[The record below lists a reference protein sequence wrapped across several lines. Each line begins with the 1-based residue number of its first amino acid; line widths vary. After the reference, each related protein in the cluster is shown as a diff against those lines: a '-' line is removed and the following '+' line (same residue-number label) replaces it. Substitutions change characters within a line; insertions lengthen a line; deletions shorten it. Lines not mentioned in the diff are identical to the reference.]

1 MAKIQRDQV
10 IEAALALLD
19 EVGLEAI
26 TTRKLAQKLGV
37 ESATLYWHFKNKA
50 SLLEEMASAVLAK
63 HHSLPVPEDIA
74 EWANWLADNA
84 RSFRRA
90 LLAHRDGALLHA
102 GTSPARVGG
111 DTFRPKVAYLARVGF
126 TEADAAMILL
136 TLSEYTLGCVLEEQ
150 SRSGGDDNQILS
162 KTSPGSPS
170 IESLVYPHPD
180 TAFDFGLSL
189 IMKGFIARKCLCRI
203 AGLSP
208 SGYCV
213 RIRSVVDNERVISAL
228 SLTLCR

>member
-26 TTRKLAQKLGV
+26 TTRKLAQKLGG

-74 EWANWLADNA
+74 EWANWLAENA
-84 RSFRRA
+84 RSFRCA

-150 SRSGGDDNQILS
+150 SRSGGDGKQILS
-162 KTSPGSPS
+162 KLSPGSAS
-170 IESLVYPHPD
+170 IESLVYPPPD
-180 TAFDFGLSL
+180 TAFEFGLSL
-189 IMKGFIARKCLCRI
+189 IMKGLLA
-203 AGLSP
+203 P
-208 SGYCV
+208 
-213 RIRSVVDNERVISAL
+213 
-228 SLTLCR
+228 

>member
-10 IEAALALLD
+10 INAALALLD

-37 ESATLYWHFKNKA
+37 ESATLYWHFRNKA
-50 SLLEEMASAVLAK
+50 SLLEEMAATVLAR
-63 HHSLPVPEDIA
+63 HHSLPLAEDTA
-74 EWANWLADNA
+74 EWADWLANNA

-102 GTSPARVGG
+102 GTTPARVGG
-111 DTFRPKVAYLARVGF
+111 ETFYPKVAYLMRAGF
-126 TEADAAMILL
+126 SEAEAAMILL

-150 SRSGGDDNQILS
+150 SRSGDDGKQILS
-162 KTSPGSPS
+162 KPSPGIAS

-180 TAFDFGLSL
+180 TAFEFGLSL
-189 IMKGFIARKCLCRI
+189 IMKGL
-203 AGLSP
+203 LVP
-208 SGYCV
+208 
-213 RIRSVVDNERVISAL
+213 
-228 SLTLCR
+228 

>member
-74 EWANWLADNA
+74 EWTNWLADNA

-150 SRSGGDDNQILS
+150 SRSDGDDNKNLS
-162 KTSPGSPS
+162 KPSPGNAS

-180 TAFDFGLSL
+180 TAFEFGLSL
-189 IMKGFIARKCLCRI
+189 IMKGL
-203 AGLSP
+203 LVP
-208 SGYCV
+208 
-213 RIRSVVDNERVISAL
+213 
-228 SLTLCR
+228 

>member
-74 EWANWLADNA
+74 EWANWLAENA

-150 SRSGGDDNQILS
+150 SRSGGDGNQILS
-162 KTSPGSPS
+162 KTSPGSAS

-180 TAFDFGLSL
+180 TAFEFGLSL
-189 IMKGFIARKCLCRI
+189 IMKGL
-203 AGLSP
+203 LVP
-208 SGYCV
+208 
-213 RIRSVVDNERVISAL
+213 
-228 SLTLCR
+228 

>member
-10 IEAALALLD
+10 IGAALALLD

-150 SRSGGDDNQILS
+150 SRSGDDGKQILS
-162 KTSPGSPS
+162 KPSPGSAS
-170 IESLVYPHPD
+170 SESLVYPHPD
-180 TAFDFGLSL
+180 TAFEFGLSL
-189 IMKGFIARKCLCRI
+189 IMKGL
-203 AGLSP
+203 LVP
-208 SGYCV
+208 
-213 RIRSVVDNERVISAL
+213 
-228 SLTLCR
+228 

>member
-63 HHSLPVPEDIA
+63 HHSLPVTEDIA
-74 EWANWLADNA
+74 EWANWLAENA

-136 TLSEYTLGCVLEEQ
+136 TAVMVIKFYQSHRQEVPLSNRWCIPIRIL
-150 SRSGGDDNQILS
+150 RSNS
-162 KTSPGSPS
+162 
-170 IESLVYPHPD
+170 V
-180 TAFDFGLSL
+180 
-189 IMKGFIARKCLCRI
+189 CR
-203 AGLSP
+203 
-208 SGYCV
+208 
-213 RIRSVVDNERVISAL
+213 
-228 SLTLCR
+228 